1 MTSVVMSGLKSQ
13 LGLHA
18 YLEVS
23 IITVIVQ
30 KLGEFYVMFA
40 SQQENQNIKKKNV
53 IYEVAMGQLEG

>member
-1 MTSVVMSGLKSQ
+1 MSGLKSQ

-40 SQQENQNIKKKNV
+40 SQQENQNIKKKKNV